1 MKKKKIIIPVSIAV
15 LLISL
20 ITINVEKA
28 NAGTGMCT
36 YQAVFFYNEAFDVSH
51 TGLGTT
57 TNNTSWTDGTGTS
70 ANGSNVSF
78 EVRDMTT
85 ADCVNYVNDLGYKSS
100 PSYSSSDCVS
110 EPDGSITCGNQH
122 INNGSY
128 ETGSTVVPGLKDMIT
143 DLGGGDVTA
152 GCEQFVNNTIK
163 ADNVDIK
170 QNGVNPDTG
179 KVQDEITR
187 DYDYDTGTAMTNK
200 DGQTYKYS
208 AQTVIKT
215 WTAPCQTDDKEEEK
229 KKENCECGSSGG
241 GGGGGGS
248 MTTCGGTHTNTTQE
262 CKDGNFAAKQPQSL
276 HCGGHPSIKW
286 SVTVTTTEVIT
297 VSVSIVPQT
306 IYAGGGVGVNISHNS
321 STSSS
326 IGSVC
331 VTTTETVPKCND
343 GDTLSGGN
351 GGSFKCTHTY
361 CEYVWDPELK
371 RDVCE
376 ERTKTYLAT
385 CVAVSPSGADQ
396 AEAER
401 RARAAAAAVGGGGK
415 TPEPINIHAR
425 QSNDEKDKNMY
436 NLSNSVAEQGVAV
449 STSNNG
455 KVVSSGSMGTGNGMH
470 TSINLACIN
479 RKTGKV
485 RYVTSG
491 SCTDDEVDGGNKYY
505 IPLKDPDE
513 TFKFRITSGNIST
526 MTTTT
531 LDGMCGVTVKQKL
544 YDKTTGKYK
553 YIYRPVDLLTDP
565 QTTVFPGRS
574 PASNWIPLKNTENAS
589 RTGQYDL
596 LMKRNKLEYSA
607 KLDPAAIINIK
618 NINDVNKNYASLDT
632 ISNNGRSILI
642 DDLGVTRSSNTVYN
656 KLGECNR
663 KAVSSVNGVSSD
675 NSDLIVDG
683 TECW

>member
-85 ADCVNYVNDLGYKSS
+85 ADCVNYVNNLGYRSS
-100 PSYSSSDCVS
+100 PSYSDNCVS

-143 DLGGGDVTA
+143 DLGGGDITA

-187 DYDYDTGTAMTNK
+187 DYDYDTGTAMTNR

-208 AQTVIKT
+208 AQTIIKT
-215 WTAPCQTDDKEEEK
+215 WTAPCQIDDKEEEK

-371 RDVCE
+371 RNVCE

-401 RARAAAAAVGGGGK
+401 RARAAAAAVGGGGSS
-415 TPEPINIHAR
+415 PQPIHIHAR
-425 QSNDEKDKNMY
+425 QSNDEKDKSMY
-436 NLSNSVAEQGVAV
+436 DLSNNVAEQGVAV
-449 STSNNG
+449 STSGNS
-455 KVVSSGSMGTGNGMH
+455 KVVSSGSMGTGNGMN

-485 RYVTSG
+485 RYVTGS
-491 SCTDDEVDGGNKYY
+491 SCTEDEVEGGNKYY

-513 TFKFRITSGNIST
+513 TFNFRITSGNIST

-531 LDGMCGVTVKQKL
+531 LDGMCGVTIKQKL

-553 YIYRPVDLLTDP
+553 FVYRPVDLLTDP

-574 PASNWIPLKNTENAS
+574 PASNWVILKNTENAS

-596 LMKRNKLEYSA
+596 LMKRDKVEYSA
-607 KLDPAAIINIK
+607 KLDTANIINIK
-618 NINDVNKNYASLDT
+618 NINENNKNYATFNTINNSGKSTILD
-632 ISNNGRSILI
+632 S
-642 DDLGVTRSSNTVYN
+642 LGVTRSSNTVYN

-663 KAVSSVNGVSSD
+663 KSFTSIDGVSSD
-675 NSDLIVDG
+675 NSDSIADG

>member
-85 ADCVNYVNDLGYKSS
+85 ADCVNYVNNLGYRSS
-100 PSYSSSDCVS
+100 PSYSDNCVS

-143 DLGGGDVTA
+143 DLGGGDITA

-187 DYDYDTGTAMTNK
+187 DYDYDTGTAMTNR

-208 AQTVIKT
+208 AQTIIKT
-215 WTAPCQTDDKEEEK
+215 WTAPCQIDDKEEEK

-401 RARAAAAAVGGGGK
+401 RARAAAAAVGGGGSS
-415 TPEPINIHAR
+415 PQPIHIHAR
-425 QSNDEKDKNMY
+425 QSNDEKDKSMY
-436 NLSNSVAEQGVAV
+436 DLSNNVAEQGVAV
-449 STSNNG
+449 STSGNS
-455 KVVSSGSMGTGNGMH
+455 KVVSSGSMGTGNGMN

-485 RYVTSG
+485 RYVTGS
-491 SCTDDEVDGGNKYY
+491 SCTEDEVEGGNKYY

-513 TFKFRITSGNIST
+513 TFNFRITSGNIST

-553 YIYRPVDLLTDP
+553 FVYRPVDLLTDP

-574 PASNWIPLKNTENAS
+574 PASNWVILKNTENAS

-596 LMKRNKLEYSA
+596 LMKRDKVEYSA
-607 KLDPAAIINIK
+607 KLDTANIINIK
-618 NINDVNKNYASLDT
+618 NINENNKNYATFNTINNSGKSTILD
-632 ISNNGRSILI
+632 S
-642 DDLGVTRSSNTVYN
+642 LGVTRSSNTVYN

-663 KAVSSVNGVSSD
+663 KSFTSIDGVSSD
-675 NSDLIVDG
+675 NSDSIADG

>member
-36 YQAVFFYNEAFDVSH
+36 YQAVFFYNEAFDTSH

-85 ADCVNYVNDLGYKSS
+85 ADCVNYVNNLGYRSS
-100 PSYSSSDCVS
+100 PSYSDNCVS

-143 DLGGGDVTA
+143 DLGGGDITA

-187 DYDYDTGTAMTNK
+187 DYDYDTGTAMTNR

-208 AQTVIKT
+208 AQTIIKT
-215 WTAPCQTDDKEEEK
+215 WTAPCQIDDKEEEK

-371 RDVCE
+371 RNVCE

-401 RARAAAAAVGGGGK
+401 RARAAAAAVGGGGSS
-415 TPEPINIHAR
+415 PQPIHIHAR
-425 QSNDEKDKNMY
+425 QSNDEKDKSMY
-436 NLSNSVAEQGVAV
+436 DLSNNVAEQGVAV
-449 STSNNG
+449 STSGNS
-455 KVVSSGSMGTGNGMH
+455 KVVSSGSMGTGNGMN

-485 RYVTSG
+485 RYVTGS
-491 SCTDDEVDGGNKYY
+491 SCTEDEVEGGNKYY

-513 TFKFRITSGNIST
+513 TFNFRITSGNIST

-553 YIYRPVDLLTDP
+553 FVYRPVDLLTDP

-574 PASNWIPLKNTENAS
+574 PASNWVILKNTENAS

-596 LMKRNKLEYSA
+596 LMKRDKVEYSA
-607 KLDPAAIINIK
+607 KLDTANIINIK
-618 NINDVNKNYASLDT
+618 NINENNKNYATFNTINNSGKSTILD
-632 ISNNGRSILI
+632 S
-642 DDLGVTRSSNTVYN
+642 LGVTRSSNTVYN

-663 KAVSSVNGVSSD
+663 KSFTSIDGVSSD
-675 NSDLIVDG
+675 NSDSIADG

>member
-36 YQAVFFYNEAFDVSH
+36 YQAVFFYNEAFDTSH

-85 ADCVNYVNDLGYKSS
+85 ADCVNYVNNLGYRSS
-100 PSYSSSDCVS
+100 PSYSDNCVS

-143 DLGGGDVTA
+143 DLGGGDITA

-187 DYDYDTGTAMTNK
+187 DYDYDTGTAMTNR

-208 AQTVIKT
+208 AQTIIKT
-215 WTAPCQTDDKEEEK
+215 WTAPCQIDDKEEEK

-371 RDVCE
+371 RNVCE

-401 RARAAAAAVGGGGK
+401 RARAAAAAVGGGGSS
-415 TPEPINIHAR
+415 PQPIHIHAR
-425 QSNDEKDKNMY
+425 QSNDEKDKSMY
-436 NLSNSVAEQGVAV
+436 DLSNNVAEQGVAV
-449 STSNNG
+449 STSGNS
-455 KVVSSGSMGTGNGMH
+455 KVVSSGSMGTGNGMN

-485 RYVTSG
+485 RYVTGS
-491 SCTDDEVDGGNKYY
+491 SCTEDEVEGGNKYY

-513 TFKFRITSGNIST
+513 TFNFRITSGNIST

-553 YIYRPVDLLTDP
+553 FVYRPVDLLTDP

-574 PASNWIPLKNTENAS
+574 PASNWVILKNTENAS

-596 LMKRNKLEYSA
+596 LMKRDKVEYSA
-607 KLDPAAIINIK
+607 KLDTANIINIK
-618 NINDVNKNYASLDT
+618 NINENNKNYATFNTINNSGKSTILD
-632 ISNNGRSILI
+632 S
-642 DDLGVTRSSNTVYN
+642 LGVTRSSNTAYN

-663 KAVSSVNGVSSD
+663 KSFTSIDGVSSD
-675 NSDLIVDG
+675 NSDSIADG

>member
-36 YQAVFFYNEAFDVSH
+36 YQAVFFYNEAFDTSH

-85 ADCVNYVNDLGYKSS
+85 ADCVNYVNNLGYRSS
-100 PSYSSSDCVS
+100 PSYSDNCVS

-143 DLGGGDVTA
+143 DLGGGDITA

-187 DYDYDTGTAMTNK
+187 DYDYDTGTAMTNR

-208 AQTVIKT
+208 AQTIIKT
-215 WTAPCQTDDKEEEK
+215 WTAPCQIDDKEEEK

-371 RDVCE
+371 RNVCE

-401 RARAAAAAVGGGGK
+401 RARAAAAAVGGGGSS
-415 TPEPINIHAR
+415 PQPIHIHAR
-425 QSNDEKDKNMY
+425 QSNDEKDKSMY
-436 NLSNSVAEQGVAV
+436 DLSNNVAEQGVAV
-449 STSNNG
+449 STSSNS
-455 KVVSSGSMGTGNGMH
+455 KVVSSGSMGTGNGMN

-485 RYVTSG
+485 RYVTGS
-491 SCTDDEVDGGNKYY
+491 SCTEDEVEGGNKYY

-513 TFKFRITSGNIST
+513 TFNFRITSGNIST

-553 YIYRPVDLLTDP
+553 FVYRPVDLLTDP

-574 PASNWIPLKNTENAS
+574 PASNWVILKNTENAS

-596 LMKRNKLEYSA
+596 LMKRDKVEYSA
-607 KLDPAAIINIK
+607 KLDTANIINIK
-618 NINDVNKNYASLDT
+618 NINENNKNYATFNTINNSGKSTILD
-632 ISNNGRSILI
+632 S
-642 DDLGVTRSSNTVYN
+642 LGVTRSSNTAYN

-663 KAVSSVNGVSSD
+663 KSFTSIDGVSSD
-675 NSDLIVDG
+675 NSDSIADG

>member
-36 YQAVFFYNEAFDVSH
+36 YQAVFFYNEAFDTSH

-85 ADCVNYVNDLGYKSS
+85 ADCVNYVNNLGYRSS
-100 PSYSSSDCVS
+100 PSYSDNCVS

-143 DLGGGDVTA
+143 DLGGGDITA

-187 DYDYDTGTAMTNK
+187 DYDYDTGTAMTNR

-208 AQTVIKT
+208 AQTIIKT
-215 WTAPCQTDDKEEEK
+215 WTAPCQIDDKEEEK

-371 RDVCE
+371 RNVCE
-376 ERTKTYLAT
+376 ERTKTYPAT

-401 RARAAAAAVGGGGK
+401 RARAAAAAVGGGGSS
-415 TPEPINIHAR
+415 PQPIHIHAR
-425 QSNDEKDKNMY
+425 QSNDEKDKSMY
-436 NLSNSVAEQGVAV
+436 DLSNNVAEQGVAV
-449 STSNNG
+449 STSGNS
-455 KVVSSGSMGTGNGMH
+455 KVVSSGSMGTGNGMN

-485 RYVTSG
+485 RYVTGS
-491 SCTDDEVDGGNKYY
+491 SCTEDEVEGGNKYY

-513 TFKFRITSGNIST
+513 TFNFRITSGNIST

-553 YIYRPVDLLTDP
+553 FVYRPVDLLTDP

-574 PASNWIPLKNTENAS
+574 PASNWVILKNTENAS

-596 LMKRNKLEYSA
+596 LMKRDKVEYSA
-607 KLDPAAIINIK
+607 KLDTANIINIK
-618 NINDVNKNYASLDT
+618 NINENNKNYATFNTINNSGKSTILD
-632 ISNNGRSILI
+632 S
-642 DDLGVTRSSNTVYN
+642 LGVTRSSNTVYN

-663 KAVSSVNGVSSD
+663 KSFTSIDGVSSD
-675 NSDLIVDG
+675 NSDSIADG

>member
-215 WTAPCQTDDKEEEK
+215 WTAPCQTDDKDPDKEK
-229 KKENCECGSSGG
+229 EKCSCSGGG

-248 MTTCGGTHTNTTQE
+248 MTTCGGTHTNTIQ
-262 CKDGNFAAKQPQSL
+262 QSA
-276 HCGGHPSIKW
+276 CGSFTGTPKSMTCTASPTISW
-286 SVTVTTTEVIT
+286 SVSVTTTEVIT

-331 VTTTETVPKCND
+331 VSTNEKVPECNK
-343 GDTLSGGN
+343 GDSLSGSTAN
-351 GGSFKCTHTY
+351 GFECIHTY
-361 CEYVWDPELK
+361 EEQEWDS
-371 RDVCE
+371 VE
-376 ERTKTYLAT
+376 EKYIWVTKTERYAAT
-385 CVAVSPSGADQ
+385 CVATSPNGADQ
-396 AEAER
+396 ARAESE
-401 RARAAAAAVGGGGK
+401 ARAAAAALGGGGK

-513 TFKFRITSGNIST
+513 TFNFRITSGNIST

-642 DDLGVTRSSNTVYN
+642 DNLGVTRSSNTVYN

>member
-85 ADCVNYVNDLGYKSS
+85 ADCVNYVNNLGYRSS
-100 PSYSSSDCVS
+100 PSYSDNCVS

-143 DLGGGDVTA
+143 DLGGGDITA

-187 DYDYDTGTAMTNK
+187 DYDYDTGTAMTNR

-208 AQTVIKT
+208 AQTIIKT
-215 WTAPCQTDDKEEEK
+215 WTAPCQIDDKEEEK

-371 RDVCE
+371 RNVCE

-401 RARAAAAAVGGGGK
+401 RARAAAAAVGGGGSS
-415 TPEPINIHAR
+415 PQPIHIHAR
-425 QSNDEKDKNMY
+425 QSNDEKDKSMY
-436 NLSNSVAEQGVAV
+436 DLSNNVAEQGVAV
-449 STSNNG
+449 STSGNS
-455 KVVSSGSMGTGNGMH
+455 KVVSSGSMGTGNGMN

-485 RYVTSG
+485 RYVTGS
-491 SCTDDEVDGGNKYY
+491 SCTEDEVEGGNKYY

-513 TFKFRITSGNIST
+513 TFNFRITSGNIST

-553 YIYRPVDLLTDP
+553 FVYRPVDLLTDP

-574 PASNWIPLKNTENAS
+574 PASNWLILKNTENAS

-596 LMKRNKLEYSA
+596 LMKRDKVEYSA
-607 KLDPAAIINIK
+607 KLDTANIINIK
-618 NINDVNKNYASLDT
+618 NINENNKNYATFNTINNSGKSTILD
-632 ISNNGRSILI
+632 S
-642 DDLGVTRSSNTVYN
+642 LGVTRSSNTAYN

-663 KAVSSVNGVSSD
+663 KSFTSIDGVSSD
-675 NSDLIVDG
+675 NSDSIADG

>member
-85 ADCVNYVNDLGYKSS
+85 ADCVNYVNNLGYRSS
-100 PSYSSSDCVS
+100 PSYSDNCVS

-143 DLGGGDVTA
+143 DLGGGDITA

-187 DYDYDTGTAMTNK
+187 DYDYDTGTAMTNR

-208 AQTVIKT
+208 AQTIIKT
-215 WTAPCQTDDKEEEK
+215 WTAPCQIDDKEEEK

-371 RDVCE
+371 RNVCE

-401 RARAAAAAVGGGGK
+401 RARAAAAAVGGGGSS
-415 TPEPINIHAR
+415 PQPIHIHAR
-425 QSNDEKDKNMY
+425 QSNDEKDKSMY
-436 NLSNSVAEQGVAV
+436 DLSNNVAEQGVAV
-449 STSNNG
+449 STSGNS
-455 KVVSSGSMGTGNGMH
+455 KVVSSGSMGTGNGMN

-485 RYVTSG
+485 RYVTGS
-491 SCTDDEVDGGNKYY
+491 SCTEDEVEGGNKYY

-513 TFKFRITSGNIST
+513 TFNFRITSGNIST

-553 YIYRPVDLLTDP
+553 FVYRPVDLLTDP

-574 PASNWIPLKNTENAS
+574 PASNWVILKNTENAS

-596 LMKRNKLEYSA
+596 LMKRDKVEYSA
-607 KLDPAAIINIK
+607 KLDTANIINIK
-618 NINDVNKNYASLDT
+618 NINENNKNYATFNTINNSGKSTILD
-632 ISNNGRSILI
+632 S
-642 DDLGVTRSSNTVYN
+642 LGVTRSSNTVYN

-663 KAVSSVNGVSSD
+663 KSFTSIDGVSSD
-675 NSDLIVDG
+675 NSDSIADG

>member
-36 YQAVFFYNEAFDVSH
+36 YQAVFFYNEAFDTSH

-85 ADCVNYVNDLGYKSS
+85 ADCVNYVNNLGYRSS
-100 PSYSSSDCVS
+100 PSYSDNCVS

-143 DLGGGDVTA
+143 DLGGGDITA

-187 DYDYDTGTAMTNK
+187 DYDYDTGTAMTNR

-208 AQTVIKT
+208 AQTIIKT
-215 WTAPCQTDDKEEEK
+215 WTAPCQIDDKEEEK

-371 RDVCE
+371 RNVCE

-401 RARAAAAAVGGGGK
+401 RARAAAAAVGGGGSS
-415 TPEPINIHAR
+415 PQPIHIHAR
-425 QSNDEKDKNMY
+425 QSNDEKDKSMY
-436 NLSNSVAEQGVAV
+436 DLSNNVAEQGVAV
-449 STSNNG
+449 STSGNS
-455 KVVSSGSMGTGNGMH
+455 KVVSSGSMGTGNGMN

-485 RYVTSG
+485 RYVTGS
-491 SCTDDEVDGGNKYY
+491 SCTEDEVEGGNKYY

-513 TFKFRITSGNIST
+513 TFNFRITSGNIST

-553 YIYRPVDLLTDP
+553 FVYRPVDLLTDP

-574 PASNWIPLKNTENAS
+574 PASNWVILKNTENAS

-596 LMKRNKLEYSA
+596 LMKRDKVEYSA
-607 KLDPAAIINIK
+607 KLDTANIINIK
-618 NINDVNKNYASLDT
+618 NINENNKNYATFNTINNSGKSTILD
-632 ISNNGRSILI
+632 S
-642 DDLGVTRSSNTVYN
+642 LGVTRSSNTAYN

-663 KAVSSVNGVSSD
+663 KSFTSIDGVSSN
-675 NSDLIVDG
+675 NSDSIADG

>member
-1 MKKKKIIIPVSIAV
+1 MKKKKIIIPVAIIV
-15 LLISL
+15 LLVSI

-36 YQAVFFYNEAFDVSH
+36 YQAVFFYNEAFDTSH

-70 ANGSNVSF
+70 ANASNTTF
-78 EVRDMTT
+78 EIRDMTT
-85 ADCVNYVNDLGYKSS
+85 ADCVNYVNDLGYRSS
-100 PSYSSSDCVS
+100 PSYSDGNCVS
-110 EPDGSITCGNQH
+110 EPDGSVTCGNQH

-152 GCEQFVNNTIK
+152 GCEKFVNNTIK

-170 QNGVNPDTG
+170 QNGINPDTG

-187 DYDYDTGTAMTNK
+187 DYDFDTGTAMTNR

-215 WTAPCQTDDKEEEK
+215 WTAPCETDDDDPEK
-229 KKENCECGSSGG
+229 KKKECTCSAGG

-248 MTTCGGTHTNTTQE
+248 MTTCGGTHTNSIVQDKCGSFTGT
-262 CKDGNFAAKQPQSL
+262 PQSMT
-276 HCGGHPSIKW
+276 CTASPKISW
-286 SVTVTTTEVIT
+286 SVSVTTTEVIT
-297 VSVSIVPQT
+297 VSVSITPQT

-326 IGSVC
+326 IGSIC
-331 VTTTETVPKCND
+331 VSTNEKIPECND
-343 GDTLSGGN
+343 GDSLSRATNDG
-351 GGSFKCTHTY
+351 Y
-361 CEYVWDPELK
+361 MCEHEYEEWDPELEK
-371 RDVCE
+371 MV
-376 ERTKTYLAT
+376 TKTKEYKAK
-385 CVAVSPSGADQ
+385 CVAVDSPNAADQ
-396 AEAER
+396 ARAESEAK
-401 RARAAAAAVGGGGK
+401 AAAAALGGGGSS
-415 TPEPINIHAR
+415 PQPIHIHAR
-425 QSNDEKDKNMY
+425 QSNDEKDKSMY
-436 NLSNSVAEQGVAV
+436 DLSNNVAEQGVAV
-449 STSNNG
+449 STSSNS
-455 KVVSSGSMGTGNGMH
+455 KVVSSGSMGTGNGMN

-485 RYVTSG
+485 RYVTGS
-491 SCTDDEVDGGNKYY
+491 SCTEDEVEGGNKYY

-513 TFKFRITSGNIST
+513 TFNFRITSGNIST

-553 YIYRPVDLLTDP
+553 FVYRPVDLLTDP

-574 PASNWIPLKNTENAS
+574 PASNWVILKNTENAS

-596 LMKRNKLEYSA
+596 LMKRDKVEYSA
-607 KLDPAAIINIK
+607 KLDTANIINIK
-618 NINDVNKNYASLDT
+618 NINENNKNYATFNTINNSGKSTILD
-632 ISNNGRSILI
+632 S
-642 DDLGVTRSSNTVYN
+642 LGVTRSSNTAYN

-663 KAVSSVNGVSSD
+663 KSFTSIDGVSSD
-675 NSDLIVDG
+675 NSDSIADG

>member
-36 YQAVFFYNEAFDVSH
+36 YQAVFFYNEAFDTSH

-85 ADCVNYVNDLGYKSS
+85 ADCVNYVNNLGYRSS
-100 PSYSSSDCVS
+100 PSYSDNCVS

-143 DLGGGDVTA
+143 DLGGGDITA

-187 DYDYDTGTAMTNK
+187 DYDYDTGTAMTNR

-208 AQTVIKT
+208 AQTIIKT
-215 WTAPCQTDDKEEEK
+215 WTAPCQIDDKEEEK

-371 RDVCE
+371 RNVCE

-401 RARAAAAAVGGGGK
+401 RARAAAAAVGGGGSS
-415 TPEPINIHAR
+415 PQPIHIHAR
-425 QSNDEKDKNMY
+425 QSNDEKDKSMY
-436 NLSNSVAEQGVAV
+436 DLSNNVAEQGVAV
-449 STSNNG
+449 STSGNS
-455 KVVSSGSMGTGNGMH
+455 KVVSSGSMGTGNGMN

-485 RYVTSG
+485 RYVTGG
-491 SCTDDEVDGGNKYY
+491 SCTEDEVEGGNKYY

-513 TFKFRITSGNIST
+513 TFNFRITSGNIST

-553 YIYRPVDLLTDP
+553 FVYRPVDLLTDP

-574 PASNWIPLKNTENAS
+574 PASNWVILKNTENAS

-596 LMKRNKLEYSA
+596 LMKRDKVEYSA
-607 KLDPAAIINIK
+607 KLDTANIINIK
-618 NINDVNKNYASLDT
+618 NINENNKNYATFNTINNSGKSTILD
-632 ISNNGRSILI
+632 S
-642 DDLGVTRSSNTVYN
+642 LGVTRSSNTAYN

-663 KAVSSVNGVSSD
+663 KSFTSIDGVSSD
-675 NSDLIVDG
+675 NSDSIADG

>member
-85 ADCVNYVNDLGYKSS
+85 ADCVNYVNNLGHRSS
-100 PSYSSSDCVS
+100 PSYSDNCVS

-143 DLGGGDVTA
+143 DLGGGDITA

-187 DYDYDTGTAMTNK
+187 DYDYDTGTAMTNR

-208 AQTVIKT
+208 AQTIIKT
-215 WTAPCQTDDKEEEK
+215 WTAPCQIDDKEEEK

-401 RARAAAAAVGGGGK
+401 RARAAAAAVGGGGSS
-415 TPEPINIHAR
+415 PQPIHIHAR
-425 QSNDEKDKNMY
+425 QSNDEKDKSMY
-436 NLSNSVAEQGVAV
+436 DLSNNVAEQGVAV
-449 STSNNG
+449 STSGNS
-455 KVVSSGSMGTGNGMH
+455 KVVSSGSMGTGNGMN

-485 RYVTSG
+485 RYVAGG
-491 SCTDDEVDGGNKYY
+491 SCTEDEVEGGNKYY

-513 TFKFRITSGNIST
+513 TFNFRITSGNIST

-553 YIYRPVDLLTDP
+553 FVYRPVDLLTDP

-574 PASNWIPLKNTENAS
+574 PASNWVILKNTENAS

-596 LMKRNKLEYSA
+596 LMKRDKVEYSA
-607 KLDPAAIINIK
+607 KLDTANIINIK
-618 NINDVNKNYASLDT
+618 NINENNKNYATFNTINNSGKSTILD
-632 ISNNGRSILI
+632 S
-642 DDLGVTRSSNTVYN
+642 LGVTRSSNMAYN

-663 KAVSSVNGVSSD
+663 KSFTSIDGVSSD
-675 NSDLIVDG
+675 NSDSIADG

>member
-100 PSYSSSDCVS
+100 PSYSSGDCVS

-128 ETGSTVVPGLKDMIT
+128 ETGSTAGPGLKDMIS

-187 DYDYDTGTAMTNK
+187 DYDYDTGTAMTNR

-215 WTAPCQTDDKEEEK
+215 WTAPCQIDDKEEEK

-262 CKDGNFAAKQPQSL
+262 CKDGSFAAKQPQSL

-351 GGSFKCTHTY
+351 DGSFKCTHTY
-361 CEYVWDPELK
+361 CKYVWDPELK

-401 RARAAAAAVGGGGK
+401 RARAAAAEVGGGGK